1 MDICK
6 RGRNAPVVRKAHC
19 NSIQR
24 IVLATYLPHVL
35 LAPEVT

>member
-1 MDICK
+1 MDIYK
-6 RGRNAPVVRKAHC
+6 RGRNAPVVGKEHC

-24 IVLATYLPHVL
+24 IVLAIYLPHAL